1 MKKYLLLFIVAGLAI
16 TSCTKE
22 AENSASISDVT
33 LASLAT
39 SGDFQFQRTVNRN
52 ENARWK
58 IQMNDVSSKVYAEG
72 KSDYPANSMIVKEK
86 YDASGVVSGY
96 DIMYNAPGD
105 PNSDGEWL
113 YSSVDVHGGI
123 IIGVNNKGTSCK
135 NCHSGVSNK
144 SLQ

>member
-1 MKKYLLLFIVAGLAI
+1 MAI

-33 LASLAT
+33 LASIAT
-39 SGDFQFQRTVNRN
+39 SNDFQFQRSINRD
-52 ENARWK
+52 ENSRWK
-58 IQMNDVSSKVYAEG
+58 IQMNDVASKVYAEG
-72 KSDYPANSMIVKEK
+72 RNDYPTNSIIVKEK
-86 YDASGVVSGY
+86 HDASGAISGY

-113 YSSVDVHGGI
+113 YSSVDVHGEV
-123 IIGVNNKGTSCK
+123 IIGVNDKGTSCK
-135 NCHSGVSNK
+135 NCHSGISNK